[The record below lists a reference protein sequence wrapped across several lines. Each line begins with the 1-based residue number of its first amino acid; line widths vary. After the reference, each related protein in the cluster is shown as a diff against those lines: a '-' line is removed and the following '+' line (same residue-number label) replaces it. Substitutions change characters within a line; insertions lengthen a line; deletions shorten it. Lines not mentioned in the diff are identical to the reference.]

1 MQTSYQFISFYK
13 QKIGAL
19 DRKLYARPVGLDQ
32 GGRQEGRGE
41 NNFVEYRKL
50 LQRFRQFLAEEE
62 KFFSLLLVRLQKVFD
77 LHEVH
82 PALVKL
88 DLLAVDHDD
97 LVSKGRG
104 RNILPEQQEVE
115 RPLQEQRENVI
126 IIFGKFLV
134 CLGDIARY
142 REHYNDSDGRPRAGT
157 EHTMPRKASS
167 RGAKKGTNHAPRP
180 RNYYR
185 SQLIYE
191 QARLLVPEDG
201 NASHQLAVLAAYEK
215 DNFATVY
222 HYYRAL
228 CVRCPY
234 DPASENLTSVL
245 RKAAEQYRTANR
257 EEINDG
263 ARRDPK
269 IRLARFKSWVVLLH
283 GLWYLDN
290 DE

>member
-1 MQTSYQFISFYK
+1 MQTSYQFISLYK

-19 DRKLYARPVGLDQ
+19 DRKLYAKPSSQNQ
-32 GGRQEGRGE
+32 GVREERRGE

-50 LQRFRQFLAEEE
+50 LQKFRQFLSEEE
-62 KFFSLLLVRLQKVFD
+62 KFYSLLLVRLQKVFD
-77 LHEVH
+77 LHEAH
-82 PALVKL
+82 SALVKL
-88 DLLAVDHDD
+88 DLLAVDQDD
-97 LVSKGRG
+97 VGKSRG
-104 RNILPEQQEVE
+104 RDVLPELHDVE
-115 RPLQEQRENVI
+115 NPTQDQRENMI

-142 REHYNDSDGRPRAGT
+142 REQYNESDGRPRAGT
-157 EHTMPRKASS
+157 DQMMPRKGTS
-167 RGAKKGTNHAPRP
+167 RGGKRNINPTPRS
-180 RNYYR
+180 RNYSR
-185 SQLIYE
+185 SQLVYE
-191 QARLLVPEDG
+191 QARLLVPDDG

-215 DNFATVY
+215 DNFATLY

-234 DPASENLTSVL
+234 DPASENLTTVL
-245 RKAAEQYRTANR
+245 RKAVEQYRTSNR

-263 ARRDPK
+263 ARRDSK
-269 IRLARFKSWVVLLH
+269 LRLARFKTWVVLLH

>member
-19 DRKLYARPVGLDQ
+19 DRKLYAKPSSQSQ
-32 GGRQEGRGE
+32 GGREERRGE

-62 KFFSLLLVRLQKVFD
+62 KFYSLLLVRLQKVFE
-77 LHEVH
+77 LHETQ

-97 LVSKGRG
+97 LVSKGKG
-104 RNILPEQQEVE
+104 RDVLPEQHEVK
-115 RPLQEQRENVI
+115 RPSQDQRENVV
-126 IIFGKFLV
+126 IIFAKFLV

-157 EHTMPRKASS
+157 EQMMPRKASS
-167 RGAKKGTNHAPRP
+167 RGGKKNNPTPRS
-180 RNYYR
+180 RNYLR

-191 QARLLVPEDG
+191 QARLLVPDDG

-215 DNFATVY
+215 DNFATLY

-234 DPASENLTSVL
+234 DPASENLTNVL
-245 RKAAEQYRTANR
+245 RKAVEQYRTSNR

-263 ARRDPK
+263 ARRDTK
-269 IRLARFKSWVVLLH
+269 LRLARFKSWVVLLH